1 MRRTPV
7 SRHHARI
14 LAAGP
19 AAVLAATLGVTA
31 ALAAT
36 TWTVKPGGASTATGM
51 KVVFTDRKTRSNWT
65 CQSVTVTGKLKSGS
79 GLSGSGAGS
88 ISAVTF
94 VMCTNPLGVTSRV
107 TFQVTATDLPWHI
120 NFSSYG
126 NGVVTGSI
134 SHLQMQ
140 LLGPGCSAVLGGT
153 SATASDGHVRF
164 SYTDSTGRLK
174 TFTTGGNLHF
184 YNVTGCAGLWNTGDP
199 LTISGSFTLS
209 PKQRIT
215 SP

>member
-1 MRRTPV
+1 MRY
-7 SRHHARI
+7 ARPLI
-14 LAAGP
+14 AGS
-19 AAVLAATLGVTA
+19 AAVLAAILGATA
-31 ALAAT
+31 AFAAT
-36 TWTVKPGGASTATGM
+36 TWTIKPGGAVKATGTN
-51 KVVFTDRKTRSNWT
+51 VVFTDPKTGSNWT
-65 CQSVTVTGKLKSGS
+65 CQSVTLTGKLHSGS

-94 VMCTNPLGVTSRV
+94 TRCTNPLDVTSRV
-107 TFQVTATDLPWHI
+107 VLQVTATDLPWHI
-120 NFSSYG
+120 NFSSDS

-140 LLGPGCSAVLGGT
+140 LGGPSCTAVLGGS
-153 SATASDGHVRF
+153 SATAIDGHVRF

-174 TFTTGGNLHF
+174 ILTTGGNLHF

-199 LTISGSFTLS
+199 LTISGTFPLS
-209 PKQRIT
+209 PKQAIT